1 MTATTKQQLIIKR
14 NIKAQLEGTQVLPIC
29 LMGPPGVG
37 KSSIITQTARDL
49 GAAENVISISSVNF
63 EFFTGLPTFVIDNGL
78 DRYSMSGAKD
88 VQGTVWTIP
97 DLIASTNRMAENNAT
112 GVILHLEDLHTA
124 DKTTENVMY
133 QLLLD
138 RRLGD
143 YKLHPKV
150 AIIASMNHS
159 KESGGGHFNSAAV
172 KSRLS
177 LMPYTF
183 NFQHWYDTFG
193 AGLHPWLSSFI
204 KTNDQYIIETESKT
218 LDPSGSARS
227 YSKLS
232 LDFDLYTEDEL
243 ADVYLDL
250 ARGKVSSNAVS
261 ALEKHVIY
269 YRKLDFAKV
278 VKNKTIPNLADMTE
292 LDKVLWGYI
301 FHSIVTPADALYNID
316 LINKLMDQP
325 HYDSIIGFISGEMYA
340 KYIQQHSGKDVTPG
354 QAIVISKL
362 LGTYDPTKFD
372 IPKTL
377 TKKLDEANFTKLTE
391 LASKIAAY
399 M

>member
-1 MTATTKQQLIIKR
+1 MKLTKQQNIITR
-14 NIKAQLEGTQVLPIC
+14 NLQAQLNGVQVLPIC
-29 LMGPPGVG
+29 LYGEPGLG
-37 KSSIITQTARDL
+37 KSSIITQVAKNL
-49 GAAENVISISSVNF
+49 NAAENVISISSTNF
-63 EFFTGLPTFVIDNGL
+63 EFYSGIPTFSIDTGLDQ
-78 DRYSMSGAKD
+78 YSTSGATN
-88 VQGTVWTIP
+88 VQATIWSVP
-97 DLIASTNRMAENNAT
+97 ELISSTNRLAEKNPN
-112 GVILHLEDLHTA
+112 GVVLHLEDYHTM

-243 ADVYLDL
+243 VDVYLDL
-250 ARGKVSSNAVS
+250 ARGKVSSNAVN

-340 KYIQQHSGKDVTPG
+340 KYIQQHSGKDITPG

-362 LGTYDPTKFD
+362 LSTYDPAKFD